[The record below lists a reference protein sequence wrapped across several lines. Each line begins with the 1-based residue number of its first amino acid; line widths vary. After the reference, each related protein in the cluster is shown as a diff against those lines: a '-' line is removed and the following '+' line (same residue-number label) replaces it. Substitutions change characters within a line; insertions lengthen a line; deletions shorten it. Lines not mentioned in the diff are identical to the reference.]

1 VKFVRTWN
9 FVPNFSGYRGG
20 AAAMVSAAWMLL
32 VLGAAA
38 IGLFRARRRWPLL
51 IALLLP
57 VLTFTLVHSIY
68 IGSVRYRIP
77 LMPFLEVLAGAAIA
91 GSAPKR
97 SEPRL

>member
-1 VKFVRTWN
+1 
-9 FVPNFSGYRGG
+9 
-20 AAAMVSAAWMLL
+20 MLL